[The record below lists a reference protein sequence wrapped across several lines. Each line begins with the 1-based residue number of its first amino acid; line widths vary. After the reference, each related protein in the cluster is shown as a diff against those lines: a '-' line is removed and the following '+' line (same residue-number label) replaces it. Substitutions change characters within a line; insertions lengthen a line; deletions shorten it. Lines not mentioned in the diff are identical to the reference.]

1 MAEYEIYRVVTVI
14 LFLLGFIIL
23 AYDLKRHMA
32 YDDRYHSIRFIIA
45 VILMIGAIYTAF
57 W

>member
-57 W
+57 